1 MSVTFRHSDSLFI
14 KKLLQSMHSVYI
26 GSIDSKAL
34 DDAGRCLLV
43 LSFLNG
49 LATDMQG
56 DYLAPFFQR
65 KFLSMGSMASR
76 GDAPKIPYRIVDQH
90 VIQCAQKESRKD

>member
-1 MSVTFRHSDSLFI
+1 
-14 KKLLQSMHSVYI
+14 MHSVYI
-26 GSIDSKAL
+26 GSIDSRAL

-43 LSFLNG
+43 LSFLND

>member
-1 MSVTFRHSDSLFI
+1 
-14 KKLLQSMHSVYI
+14 MHSVYI
-26 GSIDSKAL
+26 GSIDSRAL

-43 LSFLNG
+43 NG

>member
-1 MSVTFRHSDSLFI
+1 MSIIILTAFRRSNGLFI
-14 KKLLQSMHSVYI
+14 KSLQSMHFVYI

-34 DDAGRCLLV
+34 GDAGRCLLV

-56 DYLAPFFQR
+56 DYLSPFF
-65 KFLSMGSMASR
+65 
-76 GDAPKIPYRIVDQH
+76 
-90 VIQCAQKESRKD
+90 KEIF